1 MKKIL
6 SLMALTLLAACGS
19 REGGNDDLD
28 ITSKFNGTWNIYEE
42 IVKNGDGSITYYAL
56 PWGGLVGEV
65 KERNMPVDWTKYE
78 GIKFEFAEPTKVAT
92 QIMVSD
98 KLKTWGKPGIT
109 SLTCYFD
116 GQNVHNVDEV
126 ALQASDTTTLKI
138 SKISLQPGGSTWE
151 KTLVWKGDCHFGN
164 WENGFVIKPEKFTT
178 AHEGD
183 KLEIVFTTDKSNRDV
198 HYWMLKT
205 IINETEQTLE
215 GNSNELN
222 EWGCATMGK
231 GATSYRIMLTANDID
246 RLRDKGAFINGY
258 YNNVTQ
264 CNLLRRGIGTTDN
277 INQQE

>member
-28 ITSKFNGTWNIYEE
+28 ITSKFNTTWNIYEE
-42 IVKNGDGSITYYAL
+42 IVNNGDGIITYYAL

-65 KERNMPVDWTKYE
+65 KERNMPVDWTRYE

-98 KLKTWGKPGIT
+98 NLKTWGKPGIT

-116 GQNVHNVDEV
+116 GQNVHNIDEV

-151 KTLVWKGDCHFGN
+151 KTLVWKGDCHLGN

-205 IINETEQTLE
+205 IINGTEQTLE
-215 GNSNELN
+215 GNDNELN
-222 EWGCATMGK
+222 QWGCATMGK
-231 GATSYRIMLTANDID
+231 GATSYRIMLTANDIN
-246 RLRDKGAFINGY
+246 RLRDKGVFINGY

-277 INQQE
+277 NNQQE

>member
-19 REGGNDDLD
+19 RESGNDDLD

-42 IVKNGDGSITYYAL
+42 IVNNGDGIITYYAL

-151 KTLVWKGDCHFGN
+151 KTLVWKGDCHLGN

-183 KLEIVFTTDKSNRDV
+183 KLEIVFTTDKSNHDV

-231 GATSYRIMLTANDID
+231 GATSYRIMLTANDIN
-246 RLRDKGAFINGY
+246 RLRDKGVFINGY

-264 CNLLRRGIGTTDN
+264 CNLLRRGIGTMDN
-277 INQQE
+277 NNQQE